1 MSENY
6 WTTSV
11 SLARSSEEIRR
22 LLSSFDC
29 DMCSIT
35 ENWKGGTILVQFVY
49 KGFPV
54 SFTVDV
60 GRIAEV
66 RLASEPWNRKRRMS
80 KDAYEKMIRE
90 RAGMVSMR
98 VLCYHLK
105 AALVAV
111 EYGLVTFESVF
122 LSHFLTKSGET
133 IGEALLPRLH
143 DAIANPGR
151 LLGAGK

>member
-11 SLARSSEEIRR
+11 STVRSSEEIRS

-29 DMCSIT
+29 DLCSIT
-35 ENWKGGTILVQFVY
+35 ENWRGGTILVQFVY

-54 SFTVDV
+54 SFTVDINH
-60 GRIAEV
+60 IADV
-66 RLASEPWNRKRRMS
+66 RLASEPWNRKRRCTEA
-80 KDAYEKMIRE
+80 AYEKAIRE
-90 RAGMVSMR
+90 KARMVAMR
-98 VLCYHLK
+98 VLCHHLK

-111 EYGLVTFESVF
+111 EYGLVTFEAVF

-143 DAIANPGR
+143 DAVANPGR
-151 LLGAGK
+151 LLGSGK